1 MIDPN
6 RYYDL
11 ESYLLGEVRSRFAS
25 EGSLGAF
32 DFFSIVIWK
41 ANRAKSKIAEL
52 LRRKDRN
59 KREALEPIV
68 RDLTSS
74 LHAAADR

>member
-1 MIDPN
+1 MIDPV

-11 ESYLLGEVRSRFAS
+11 ERYLLDDVRTRYAS

-41 ANRAKSKIAEL
+41 ANRAIKK
-52 LRRKDRN
+52 
-59 KREALEPIV
+59 EAFDA
-68 RDLTSS
+68 R
-74 LHAAADR
+74 H